1 MKLKSIISIFILLV
15 LLTSCRKPI
24 GNYCVVGPD
33 EFVID
38 SYKIREGKLAI
49 LEMMGECVDELPPNA
64 MCEYRDAIREDDLLN
79 IVLYH
84 PRHQELMNAF
94 DFINTKVGG
103 FRVTNGYIDLPDI
116 PPVKVEGLTLFEARD
131 ELQNTFR
138 EQMEDIE
145 LFVTYRD
152 RERQKVELTGMVAR
166 ENILVDGK
174 IRLYDVISKAKINPS
189 ANLFMSYVL
198 RDGQQ
203 LSVDLYK
210 LINEGD
216 MSQNIVIH
224 GGDKIF
230 IAPPGDAVVMMMGEI
245 NHPSAIA
252 VPYGYITLPEAIV
265 AAGGI
270 PFTGNRRHIQIIRGD
285 LTNPK
290 IYSISWEHIVH
301 LPNRSMLLMPGDTV
315 YVSEK
320 PITQWNRF
328 ISQLMPSLVGAREA
342 YGTYHLFK

>member
-49 LEMMGECVDELPPNA
+49 LEMMGECVGELPPNA

-203 LSVDLYK
+203 LPVDLYK